1 MARDDNASNDNKND
15 NDNQDS
21 NKLPVL
27 SPETICWNFETSL
40 ILKLKQSKG

>member
-1 MARDDNASNDNKND
+1 MARDDHASNDNKND
-15 NDNQDS
+15 NDNQDN

-27 SPETICWNFETSL
+27 SAETIYWNFETFL